1 MIEII
6 NLCKSFGG
14 KRVLDNLN
22 LKVQTGETMAI
33 IGRSGCGKSVL
44 LKLIVGIL
52 KADSGEIFIDG
63 EDITKAGDKNLHR
76 LRLKFG
82 MLFQGG
88 ALFDSLSVGE
98 NVGFFLSEHTKSEEK
113 AIRERVHYCLSM
125 VGLPDTENLSP
136 AQLSGGMRK
145 RVALA
150 RAICMN
156 PEIILMDEP
165 TTGLDPITADAI
177 NTLIV
182 DLHNKL
188 KVTAV
193 AVTHDMKSAY
203 KIADRIAMLYKGK
216 IISLGSPEE
225 IQETGNPLVKQFI
238 SGRSSGVI
246 IEEENN
252 LQEGTYA

>member
-6 NLCKSFGG
+6 NLCKVFGG
-14 KRVLDNLN
+14 KKVLDNLN
-22 LKVQTGETMAI
+22 LKIETGETMAI

-63 EDITKAGDKNLHR
+63 EDITKAADKDLHR

-98 NVGFFLSEHTKSEEK
+98 NVGFFLSEHTKNEEK
-113 AIRERVHYCLSM
+113 IIRERVHYCLSM
-125 VGLPDTENLSP
+125 VGLPGTENLSP

-150 RAICMN
+150 RAICMK
-156 PEIILMDEP
+156 PGIILLDEP

-203 KIADRIAMLYKGK
+203 RIADRIAMLYKGK
-216 IISLGSPEE
+216 IISLGSPAE
-225 IQETGNPLVKQFI
+225 IQETGNPLVEQFI
-238 SGRSSGVI
+238 SGRSSGAI
-246 IEEENN
+246 SEEENN
-252 LQEGTYA
+252 L